1 MYFLFFY
8 LRETIC
14 KYAPWE
20 VRWVGKRVALAG
32 CRVEIFRSNFFS
44 LVCAN
49 FGHFWNVAITYCAR
63 PRQPSPGW
71 GHGCA
76 AWRGGQ
82 RAMEG
87 GWWLD
92 GNNPSPRRECVCS
105 CSPVPRFAF
114 SFAPLGFWGRVFGF
128 LPAVLPPP
136 RSVFVFGLGLS
147 PGRSPRG
154 VTFSPQ
160 RFTA

>member
-1 MYFLFFY
+1 M
-8 LRETIC
+8 RESIC

-20 VRWVGKRVALAG
+20 VRWVGKLVALAYSH
-32 CRVEIFRSNFFS
+32 VEVFHSNSFS
-44 LVCAN
+44 PICAN
-49 FGHFWNVAITYCAR
+49 FGHFGNVAITYCAR

-87 GWWLD
+87 GWWLMEIIHRRG
-92 GNNPSPRRECVCS
+92 GNVFVRVPPFPGSRFLLLPWAFGVGCSGFSPLFC
-105 CSPVPRFAF
+105 
-114 SFAPLGFWGRVFGF
+114 
-128 LPAVLPPP
+128 PPP

-160 RFTA
+160 RFVA